1 VASEGAGA
9 ERGWAPSGGG
19 KGGAGWLD
27 GRVAVVTGAGTGI
40 GAAVAHRF
48 VAEGARVVLV
58 GRREGPLGDVAA
70 ALGERALAVPADAAA
85 GAVMADVAVA
95 ATERFGGI
103 DILVAN
109 AGGHGVGTA
118 ADIPD
123 EAWAQS
129 WRANVTTCLVSARA
143 CLPQLIARR
152 GCVVVVSSIAG
163 LAAAPESVGYVTA
176 KHGLIGLARSMARD
190 FGPRG
195 VRVNTVCPGWVRTPM
210 ADEEMDTLA
219 ALRGLAD
226 RDAAYR
232 LATAQVPLR
241 RPAESAEVAAVV
253 AFLASEHASAMT
265 GAVLTVDGGATA
277 VDLPTI
283 AYDPP
288 ESA

>member
-1 VASEGAGA
+1 MAG
-9 ERGWAPSGGG
+9 PT
-19 KGGAGWLD
+19 GWLD

-58 GRREGPLGDVAA
+58 GRRGRPLGDVAA

-85 GAVMADVAVA
+85 EAAMADVAVA

-152 GCVVVVSSIAG
+152 GCVVVISSIAG
-163 LAAAPESVGYVTA
+163 LSAAPESVGYVSA

-190 FGPRG
+190 FGSRG

-210 ADEEMDTLA
+210 ADEEMDALA

-226 RDAAYR
+226 REAAYR

-241 RPAESAEVAAVV
+241 RPAEPAEVAAVV
-253 AFLASEHASAMT
+253 AFLASEHASAVT

-288 ESA
+288 EGA